1 MDLTERDFEM
11 AAQATGIEV
20 STAVQ
25 SVRNALSRPGS
36 EKCEDCDSTIPKER
50 RAAMPSAT
58 RCVHCQSVK
67 DRESALYRF
76 KH

>member
-20 STAVQ
+20 SAAVMAAQ
-25 SVRNALSRPGS
+25 AALSGPGS
-36 EKCEDCDSTIPKER
+36 DECEDCSQPIPARR

-58 RCVHCQSVK
+58 RCVHCQTIQ
-67 DRESALYRF
+67 D
-76 KH
+76 KHTLLFPGKH